1 MNRKESKKRAVMT
14 AVIMGFMVFAFMPLA
29 SADVKSFSVTPST
42 GIAGAVDS
50 YNVLVTTDGV
60 TSIHI
65 TIPAGFIA
73 VTPMSGGKEI
83 ARVEFWNTSK
93 GDYYGYATITSNSDY
108 ENKVD
113 VYSEMQV
120 GGDEFGYGP
129 TPRDV
134 NYNPGEFTSF
144 EVKVNDG
151 IAWAN
156 ITLPT
161 EKEEGWINI
170 TIDCESLDLLQD
182 VHIAIKQFV
191 RNPLTK
197 GNYDFIADGET
208 STVTITEVEG
218 RGIVYNNGLW
228 YVDTTGNHVADQV
241 FWFEP
246 DGIPLIGN
254 FGSEDTV
261 VVKAPDGKY
270 KWFVDTTGDH
280 VADKVFVYGDA
291 PPGSIPLVGDINQD
305 GTDDVAVVS
314 VDDGGNYKWSVDT
327 DDDQDTDLTFRYG
340 FEGAIPLVGDIDQ
353 DGKDDIA
360 VVKAYD
366 GNYRWF
372 VDTNG
377 EDGGY
382 AADTKFWYGFAGAIP
397 LVGDINWDGTD
408 DIAVVGEYGG
418 NYKWYV
424 DINFDKFADQ
434 PYWFGFDPSI
444 PLAGPISPAESG

>member
-1 MNRKESKKRAVMT
+1 MNRKESKKIAVMT

-182 VHIAIKQFV
+182 VHIAINQFV
-191 RNPLTK
+191 RNPL
-197 GNYDFIADGET
+197 IAKD
-208 STVTITEVEG
+208 
-218 RGIVYNNGLW
+218 YW

-366 GNYRWF
+366 
-372 VDTNG
+372 D
-377 EDGGY
+377 
-382 AADTKFWYGFAGAIP
+382 
-397 LVGDINWDGTD
+397 
-408 DIAVVGEYGG
+408 
-418 NYKWYV
+418 
-424 DINFDKFADQ
+424 
-434 PYWFGFDPSI
+434 FGMDLQVQYHWLETSI
-444 PLAGPISPAESG
+444 GMEQMI

>member
-1 MNRKESKKRAVMT
+1 MNRKESKKIAVMT

-182 VHIAIKQFV
+182 VHIAINQFV
-191 RNPLTK
+191 RNPL
-197 GNYDFIADGET
+197 IAKDYVFYTDGGKT
-208 STVTITEVEG
+208 STVTITAAEG
-218 RGIVYNNGLW
+218 RW

-340 FEGAIPLVGDIDQ
+340 FEGAIPLVGDI
-353 DGKDDIA
+353 
-360 VVKAYD
+360 
-366 GNYRWF
+366 
-372 VDTNG
+372 
-377 EDGGY
+377 
-382 AADTKFWYGFAGAIP
+382 FWYGFAGAIP